1 MRLEKVFINGEV
13 LYREIPEE
21 DTEQKTSGEQRAKKA
36 SAREHAREHTH
47 AALARARELGK
58 KIRES
63 ADTITRRISE
73 GVLSL
78 LPSEKKGEKSDY
90 RDMMRLL
97 PHLDAE
103 GRHAI
108 YQSLSADRT
117 GLDGLPLG
125 EVLPYLEKE
134 DFEALCRLYR
144 GEKESF

>member
-1 MRLEKVFINGEV
+1 
-13 LYREIPEE
+13 
-21 DTEQKTSGEQRAKKA
+21 
-36 SAREHAREHTH
+36 
-47 AALARARELGK
+47 
-58 KIRES
+58 
-63 ADTITRRISE
+63 
-73 GVLSL
+73 
-78 LPSEKKGEKSDY
+78 
-90 RDMMRLL
+90 MMRLL

-117 GLDGLPLG
+117 RLDGLPLG